1 MNTTQAPTP
10 PNPENLSLSSIVQ
23 ATNPTVL
30 SEAAQTAR
38 HYGNIRFS
46 MFTVFT
52 TISGALLAFPFL
64 SGGSAFVH
72 ASPNNFAALC
82 LVGAITSIFF
92 GLSEFRISELVI
104 FYQERADNLGAIGL
118 HPKHGYW
125 KRIIML
131 VMLAPSI
138 VTFLFWTMVYLDCLV
153 LPVVTG

>member
-1 MNTTQAPTP
+1 MNTTQA
-10 PNPENLSLSSIVQ
+10 S
-23 ATNPTVL
+23 NPTVL

-64 SGGSAFVH
+64 NGGSAFVH
-72 ASPNNFAALC
+72 ASPHNFAALC
-82 LVGAITSIFF
+82 LVGALTSVFF

-104 FYQERADNLGAIGL
+104 FYQMRADNLGAISL
-118 HPKHGYW
+118 PPKHGCW
-125 KRIIML
+125 KTIIML

-138 VTFLFWTMVYLDCLV
+138 VTFLFWVMVYLGCLV